1 MGKPKKSKRQKTIK
15 QKQLQYQENCYS
27 KAPHSFVFN
36 RGHVGKNILQLIKDM
51 RRVMEPFTA
60 RNLKA
65 RKKNALK
72 DFVNVAGLLN
82 VTHFLMLSKTEI
94 ATNLRV
100 VRIPRG
106 PTMTFKIHKY
116 CLCKDIISSLRKP
129 NLEQKQFQHHPLLV
143 MNNFSGDEMHTK
155 LLSSMFQNM
164 FPSINVNRVDLNT
177 IRRCVILSYDPETKL
192 IEFRHYN
199 IKVVPVGMTK
209 GVKKLIKSTVPD
221 MSKFEDISEYIK
233 QGGNLSESEAE
244 LDGPENEV
252 VLPQSISSRG
262 NIRATKSAIRMTELG
277 PRLTLQL
284 VKIEDGLCNGN
295 VMFHDFVKKTNEEL
309 KKQKKMRDSKRNLKE
324 LRKKIQD
331 ENVRKKEAV
340 KEEHR
345 QKSLAGMKKDENQ
358 DGGEDITV
366 ADEEEMNDAD
376 YYKQEVGEEPEPGLF
391 SSTNSK
397 RRRSESQGP
406 PKKKMRANTK
416 MNGNTKTNKKTDSKY
431 DKNKSFKSK
440 DKLKKS
446 KGKPGFNKKG
456 KSFQRPK
463 RTDKNFKQKR

>member
-1 MGKPKKSKRQKTIK
+1 MGKPKKSKRQKTMK
-15 QKQLQYQENCYS
+15 QKQLQYQEDCYS

-36 RGHVGKNILQLIKDM
+36 RGHVGKNILQLIKDL
-51 RRVMEPFTA
+51 RHVMEPFTA

-72 DFVNVAGLLN
+72 DFVNVAGVLN

-106 PTMTFKIHKY
+106 PTMTFKIHNY
-116 CLCKDIISSLRKP
+116 CLCKDVISSLRKP
-129 NLEQKQFQHHPLLV
+129 NLEQKQFMYHPLLV
-143 MNNFSGDEMHTK
+143 MNNFGGDEMHTK

-164 FPSINVNRVDLNT
+164 FPSINVNRVNLNT
-177 IRRCVILSYDPETKL
+177 IRRCVLLSYDAETKL

-199 IKVVPVGMTK
+199 IKIVPVGMTR

-221 MSKFEDISEYIK
+221 MSKFDDISEYIK

-262 NIRATKSAIRMTELG
+262 NIKSTKSAIRMTELG

-284 VKIEDGLCNGN
+284 VKIEDGLCDGS
-295 VMFHDFVKKTNEEL
+295 VMYHDFVKKTDEEL
-309 KKQKKMRDSKRNLKE
+309 KKQKKMRDNKRNLKE
-324 LRKKIQD
+324 LRKKIQN
-331 ENVRKKEAV
+331 ENVRKKEAA

-345 QKSLAGMKKDENQ
+345 QKSLAGMKKDQNAN
-358 DGGEDITV
+358 EDKE
-366 ADEEEMNDAD
+366 DMDDAD
-376 YYKQEVGEEPEPGLF
+376 YYRQEVGEDPEPDLF
-391 SSTNSK
+391 SRTSSK
-397 RRRSESQGP
+397 RRASESSGP
-406 PKKKMRANTK
+406 PEKKKKIDSSGPPQKKKKVDQKTTGK
-416 MNGNTKTNKKTDSKY
+416 TKTNKVTKS
-431 DKNKSFKSK
+431 DKVTKSGDKMEKVKGKRGFNRKPK
-440 DKLKKS
+440 GKGKKLK
-446 KGKPGFNKKG
+446 
-456 KSFQRPK
+456 
-463 RTDKNFKQKR
+463 